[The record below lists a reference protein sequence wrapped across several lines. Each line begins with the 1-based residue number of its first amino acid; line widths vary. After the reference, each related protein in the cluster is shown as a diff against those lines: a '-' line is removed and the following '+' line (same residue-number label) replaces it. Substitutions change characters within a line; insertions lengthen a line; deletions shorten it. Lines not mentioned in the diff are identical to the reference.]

1 MNAYWEWLVI
11 GLVLG
16 GALVYI
22 VVREFLLLRYTIR
35 WYLTW
40 HRDPVYGAP
49 DVERRSGPG
58 ARPNIRK
65 A

>member
-1 MNAYWEWLVI
+1 MNAYWEWIVI

-22 VVREFLLLRYTIR
+22 VVREFLLLRHTIR
-35 WYLTW
+35 WYLTR

-49 DVERRSGPG
+49 DVERRSGPE